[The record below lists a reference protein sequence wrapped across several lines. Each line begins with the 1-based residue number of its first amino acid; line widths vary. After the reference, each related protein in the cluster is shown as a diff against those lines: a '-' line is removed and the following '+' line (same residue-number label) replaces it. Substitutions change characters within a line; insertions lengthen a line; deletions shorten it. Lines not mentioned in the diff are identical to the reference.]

1 MPTFT
6 ALSAIDH
13 AFAQLTMQRPA
24 PLFFDAATVSG
35 LPDRPLP
42 LRELRDLLQGRLYT
56 EVTDAVWRQLA
67 GQARA
72 WGGEWVTAA
81 AGIAAPSLTKMAA
94 RIGRKHPHQIE
105 DIDSELL
112 AGFLD
117 ALTHAPLEPPQL
129 WLRLCWAAW
138 RGGLQAVTQEE
149 TLELTWDVPCGSRLP
164 ARPYGHPELILGRA
178 SATKVITQEAAE
190 LIAATRVGGEHI
202 DILAAQLGITAVAL
216 RKRRRAAEL
225 KLRDALEAG
234 LPLRVPADQEEDES
248 KTSQGK
254 TWQGDQPGKRRRKNL
269 TARLRGNPLTSAGR
283 S

>member
-1 MPTFT
+1 MATLT

-13 AFAQLTMQRPA
+13 AFAQLTTQRPA
-24 PLFFDAATVSG
+24 PLFFDAATVPG

-42 LRELRDLLQGRLYT
+42 LQELRDLLQRRLYI

-94 RIGRKHPHQIE
+94 RIGRKYPHQIE

-138 RGGLQAVTQEE
+138 RGGVQAVTEEE
-149 TLELTWDVPCGSRLP
+149 TVELTWDVPSGSRLP
-164 ARPYGHPELILGRA
+164 SRPYGHPELILGRA
-178 SATKVITQEAAE
+178 CATGIITLEAAE
-190 LIAATRVGGEHI
+190 LIAATRVGGELI
-202 DILAAQLGITAVAL
+202 DILAAQKGITAVSL

-234 LPLRVPADQEEDES
+234 LPLRAPVEEDES

-254 TWQGDQPGKRRRKNL
+254 QARNNL
-269 TARLRGNPLTSAGR
+269 TAPLRGKRLTSAGR